1 MLSAWL
7 LLLVVGMR
15 DETKVLPDRV
25 TWGVRYRLLGI
36 GTQTEPTNEAKRQQR
51 NAQKKF
57 ERMRLRTEMRANVN
71 RNLPRNVPY

>member
-1 MLSAWL
+1 M
-7 LLLVVGMR
+7 VIR
-15 DETKVLPDRV
+15 DKSETKAVHKSV
-25 TWGVRYRLLGI
+25 AWGSRYRLLGI
-36 GTQTEPTNEAKRQQR
+36 GTQTEPTNEVKRQQR